1 MVMTDPICFDISDCR
16 LANFN
21 DGIVTL
27 KRDQFHYLDEVKNSY
42 ELFDIE

>member
-1 MVMTDPICFDISDCR
+1 MTDPIHFDTSDCR
-16 LANFN
+16 LVNFN

-27 KRDQFHYLDEVKNSY
+27 KRSQFYYLDEVKNSY